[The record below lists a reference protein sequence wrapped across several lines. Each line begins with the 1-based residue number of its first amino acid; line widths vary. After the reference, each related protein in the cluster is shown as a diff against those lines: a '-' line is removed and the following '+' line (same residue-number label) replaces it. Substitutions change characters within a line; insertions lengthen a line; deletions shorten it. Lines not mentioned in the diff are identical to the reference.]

1 MASPHMLLSAS
12 QMRAKKQLGQNF
24 LTDPQTAEAIVTRS
38 RVDPRA
44 VVLEIGAGLGA
55 LTVPLARKAARVL
68 AVEKDR
74 ELVPLLKTELL
85 AKGITNVVVTAAD
98 ILALDWETLAPP
110 AGEKL
115 LVMGNLPY
123 NISSQIL
130 VRLIRHRR
138 WVERAVLMFQKEL
151 AQRIA
156 AAPGNRDYGRLSVM
170 LQYCARIRPLL
181 DLKASQFYP
190 RPKVDSIVLE
200 ITFLPAPP
208 EPADD
213 EDFFSRVVKAA
224 FSQRRKTLRNAL
236 SGSQLHLE
244 SNAAAAVLQA
254 VAIDPARRAETLSIA
269 EFVAL
274 SNALGQRLGP
284 R

>member
-1 MASPHMLLSAS
+1 MLLKAS

-24 LTDPQTAEAIVTRS
+24 LTDPQTAEAIVARS
-38 RVDPRA
+38 RVGPRA

-74 ELVPLLKTELL
+74 ELVPLLKTELR
-85 AKGITNVVVTAAD
+85 AKGITNVAVTTAD
-98 ILALDWETLAPP
+98 ILVLDWESLAQAP
-110 AGEKL
+110 GQKL

-130 VRLIRHRR
+130 VRLVRHRHR
-138 WVERAVLMFQKEL
+138 VERAVLMFQKEL
-151 AQRIA
+151 AQRIT
-156 AAPGNRDYGRLSVM
+156 AAPGNRDYGRLAVM
-170 LQYCARIRPLL
+170 LQYCARIRPVM

-200 ITFLPAPP
+200 IDFLPAPP
-208 EPADD
+208 TPADD
-213 EDFFSRVVKAA
+213 EEFFSQVVKAA
-224 FSQRRKTLRNAL
+224 FGQRRKTLRNAL
-236 SGSQLHLE
+236 SGSQLALKPT
-244 SNAAAAVLQA
+244 AAAAVLQA
-254 VAIDPARRAETLSIA
+254 VAIDPSRRAETLSIA

-274 SNALGQRLGP
+274 SNALGRRPGTE
-284 R
+284 

>member
-1 MASPHMLLSAS
+1 MASPHMLLKAS

-24 LTDPQTAEAIVTRS
+24 LTDPQTAEAIVARS
-38 RVDPRA
+38 RVGPRA

-74 ELVPLLKTELL
+74 ELVPLLKTELR
-85 AKGITNVVVTAAD
+85 AKGITNVAVTTAD
-98 ILALDWETLAPP
+98 ILVLDWESLAQAP
-110 AGEKL
+110 GQKL

-130 VRLIRHRR
+130 VRLVRHRHR
-138 WVERAVLMFQKEL
+138 VERAVLMFQKEL
-151 AQRIA
+151 AQRIT
-156 AAPGNRDYGRLSVM
+156 AAPGNRDYGRLAVM
-170 LQYCARIRPLL
+170 LQYCARIRPVM

-200 ITFLPAPP
+200 IEFHPAPP
-208 EPADD
+208 TPADD
-213 EDFFSRVVKAA
+213 EEFFSQVVKAA
-224 FSQRRKTLRNAL
+224 FGQRRKTLRNAL
-236 SGSQLHLE
+236 SGSQLALKPT
-244 SNAAAAVLQA
+244 AAAAVLQA
-254 VAIDPARRAETLSIA
+254 VAIDPSRRAETLSIA

-274 SNALGQRLGP
+274 SNALGRRPGTE
-284 R
+284 

>member
-1 MASPHMLLSAS
+1 MASPHMLLNAS

-190 RPKVDSIVLE
+190 RPKVE
-200 ITFLPAPP
+200 RGFLFAGRQGRIQPAPQNP
-208 EPADD
+208 SQCAQRQPAAPG
-213 EDFFSRVVKAA
+213 VKRRGSGAA
-224 FSQRRKTLRNAL
+224 GGRNRPR
-236 SGSQLHLE
+236 
-244 SNAAAAVLQA
+244 AACRNPQH
-254 VAIDPARRAETLSIA
+254 R
-269 EFVAL
+269 
-274 SNALGQRLGP
+274 
-284 R
+284 

>member
-1 MASPHMLLSAS
+1 MLLKAS

-24 LTDPQTAEAIVTRS
+24 LTDPQTAEAIVARS
-38 RVDPRA
+38 RVGPRA

-74 ELVPLLKTELL
+74 ELVPLLKTELR
-85 AKGITNVVVTAAD
+85 AKGITNVAVTTAD
-98 ILALDWETLAPP
+98 ILVLDWESLAQAP
-110 AGEKL
+110 GQKL

-151 AQRIA
+151 AQRIT

-170 LQYCARIRPLL
+170 LQYCARIRPVM
-181 DLKASQFYP
+181 DLKASQFHP
-190 RPKVDSIVLE
+190 RPKVDSVVLE
-200 ITFLPAPP
+200 IDFLSTPP
-208 EPADD
+208 VPADD
-213 EDFFSRVVKAA
+213 EDFLAQVVKAA
-224 FSQRRKTLRNAL
+224 FGRRRKTLRNAL
-236 SGSQLHLE
+236 GGSQLQL
-244 SNAAAAVLQA
+244 SPPAAAALLQTA
-254 VAIDPARRAETLSIA
+254 AIDPARRAETLSVA

-274 SNALGQRLGP
+274 SNTIGRFLRAD
-284 R
+284 